1 MDKKYIFKDVKEI
14 KFLIIFFVLS
24 SNLFALPS
32 TNDVLT
38 ADDQSAVIDALLDG
52 LHRDAHEGNFQ
63 TYFARYSSDAVFL
76 GTDKTER

>member
-1 MDKKYIFKDVKEI
+1 MDKKYIFKDLKEI

-32 TNDVLT
+32 IKDVST

-52 LHRDAHEGNFQ
+52 LHRDAHEGNFR
-63 TYFARYSSDAVFL
+63 TYFAR
-76 GTDKTER
+76 